1 MIILAPRLRGQP
13 RARRLRRAEP
23 TQAASHRRGA
33 IAHSEGCDL
42 RSPANRESVKG
53 FPKHRGGYNSSGG
66 LPQAFGHFIGPLF
79 TLIISPASSTF
90 ITTQRVDLE
99 FIVDAPG
106 LSVTGGTATLD
117 DVDILASL
125 GSCIIPGTLL
135 SGGQTFRCPNLTGDF
150 LGEGTHTLSVTLDLS
165 DGSSVSDNVTWE
177 VVGNTEP

>member
-1 MIILAPRLRGQP
+1 
-13 RARRLRRAEP
+13 
-23 TQAASHRRGA
+23 
-33 IAHSEGCDL
+33 
-42 RSPANRESVKG
+42 
-53 FPKHRGGYNSSGG
+53 
-66 LPQAFGHFIGPLF
+66 
-79 TLIISPASSTF
+79 
-90 ITTQRVDLE
+90 
-99 FIVDAPG
+99 VDAPG